1 MTDGTTSKP
10 ARPTGALPEIAA
22 GLKKKRFQLETRLGR
37 SDRSPLA
44 IWFWELDRVLLAL
57 ILTLIAIG
65 LIAVAAASPVSALR
79 HSTGTVSLD
88 PLYYFYRQLGW
99 VVVGIPIML
108 VVSMLPKEQ
117 ARRFAIIAAVVTF
130 ALLFLVPVFG
140 KTVNGAQRWI
150 GYGFATIQPGEF
162 LKPFFAV
169 TLAWL
174 LSLRV
179 KDPSLP
185 VISLSFVL
193 TGVVAI
199 LLMMQPNLGQT
210 IMFCGIWF
218 VLMMISGL
226 SARLIA
232 GMGIAGVGGLTAA
245 YFFYPVAT
253 QRINAWLFGG
263 DEFDQ
268 VMLAHNALTSGGLL
282 GTGPG
287 LGTAKFKV
295 PEAHTDYIF
304 SVIGEEF
311 GLLACV
317 AIALVYLAIIV
328 RVFLRLL
335 DEEDNFI
342 ILAAGGLT
350 ALFGGQA
357 LINMAV
363 NLQLFPS
370 KGMTLPFISYGGSS
384 VLALSLGVGLLL
396 AFTRRNP
403 YLDHSLYVTNGMVT
417 K

>member
-1 MTDGTTSKP
+1 MSAGFTSKS
-10 ARPTGALPEIAA
+10 ARPKGAIPEIAA
-22 GLKKKRFQLETRLGR
+22 GLGKKRFQLETRLGR
-37 SDRSPLA
+37 SDRSPLS

-57 ILTLIAIG
+57 TLTLIAIG
-65 LIAVAAASPVSALR
+65 LIAVAAASPVSALK
-79 HSTGTVSLD
+79 HSTAAVTVD

-99 VVVGIPIML
+99 VIVGVPLML

-117 ARRFAIIAAVVTF
+117 ARRFAIIAAVVSF
-130 ALLFLVPVFG
+130 ALLFLVPIFG
-140 KTVNGAQRWI
+140 KSVNGAQRWI
-150 GYGFATIQPGEF
+150 GFGFASIQPGEF

-169 TLAWL
+169 SLAWL

-179 KDPSLP
+179 KDPTLP
-185 VISLSFVL
+185 VVPLSMAL
-193 TGVVAI
+193 TGVVAV
-199 LLMMQPNLGQT
+199 LLMMQPNLGET
-210 IMFCGIWF
+210 IMFCGVWF
-218 VLMMISGL
+218 VLMVISGL

-232 GMGIAGVGGLTAA
+232 GMGIAGGVGLTAA
-245 YFFYPVAT
+245 YFYYPVAT

-268 VMLAHNALTSGGLL
+268 VMLAHNALTGGGLL

-304 SVIGEEF
+304 SIIGEEF
-311 GLLACV
+311 GLLACA
-317 AIALVYLAIIV
+317 AIALVYFAIIV

-342 ILAAGGLT
+342 ILAVSGLT

-384 VLALSLGVGLLL
+384 ILALSIGVGLLL

-403 YLDHSLYVTNGMVT
+403 YLDNSLYVTNGMVT

>member
-1 MTDGTTSKP
+1 MTENASNS
-10 ARPTGALPEIAA
+10 AMPELAA
-22 GLKKKRFQLETRLGR
+22 GLQKKRFQLESRLGR
-37 SDRSPLA
+37 SDRSPLSV
-44 IWFWELDRVLLAL
+44 WFWELDRVLLAL
-57 ILTLIAIG
+57 IMSLIAIG
-65 LIAVAAASPVSALR
+65 LIAVAAASPVSALK
-79 HSTGTVSLD
+79 HSTAAVTLD

-99 VVVGIPIML
+99 VAVGIPVML

-117 ARRFAIIAAVVTF
+117 ARRFAILAAVGAF
-130 ALLFLVPVFG
+130 GLLFLVPIMG
-140 KTVNGAQRWI
+140 NSVNGAQRWI

-162 LKPFFAV
+162 LKPFYAV
-169 TLAWL
+169 SVGWL

-185 VISLSFVL
+185 VVSLSFVL
-193 TGVVAI
+193 TGVVAL

-210 IMFCGIWF
+210 IIFCGIWF

-226 SARLIA
+226 SARIV
-232 GMGIAGVGGLTAA
+232 GGISILGVGGIVAS
-245 YFFYPVAT
+245 YFLYPVAT
-253 QRINAWLFGG
+253 QRINSWLFGG

-268 VMLAHNALTSGGLL
+268 VMLAHKTLISGGLL

-287 LGTAKFKV
+287 LGTAKFKL

-311 GLLACV
+311 GLLACM
-317 AIALVYLAIIV
+317 AIALVYFAIIV

-342 ILAAGGLT
+342 ILAVAGLT
-350 ALFGGQA
+350 AQFGGQA

-370 KGMTLPFISYGGSS
+370 KGMTLPFVSYGGSS
-384 VLALSLGVGLLL
+384 FIALSFGAGLLL

-403 YLDHSLYVTNGMVT
+403 YLDRSRYGKEWTTTGQM
-417 K
+417 KR

>member
-1 MTDGTTSKP
+1 MTENASNS
-10 ARPTGALPEIAA
+10 AMPELAA
-22 GLKKKRFQLETRLGR
+22 GLQKKRFQLESRLGR
-37 SDRSPLA
+37 SDRSPLSV
-44 IWFWELDRVLLAL
+44 WFWELDRVLLAL
-57 ILTLIAIG
+57 IMSLIAIG
-65 LIAVAAASPVSALR
+65 LIAVAAASPVSALK
-79 HSTGTVSLD
+79 HSTAAVTLD

-99 VVVGIPIML
+99 VAVGIPVML

-117 ARRFAIIAAVVTF
+117 ARRFAILAAVGAF
-130 ALLFLVPVFG
+130 GLLFLVPIMG
-140 KTVNGAQRWI
+140 NSVNGAQRWI

-162 LKPFFAV
+162 LKPFYAV
-169 TLAWL
+169 SVGWL

-185 VISLSFVL
+185 VVSLSFVL
-193 TGVVAI
+193 TGVVAL

-210 IMFCGIWF
+210 IIFCGIWF

-226 SARLIA
+226 SARII
-232 GMGIAGVGGLTAA
+232 GGISILGVGGIVAS
-245 YFFYPVAT
+245 YFLYPVAT
-253 QRINAWLFGG
+253 QRINSWLFGG

-268 VMLAHNALTSGGLL
+268 VMLAHKTLINGGLL

-287 LGTAKFKV
+287 LGTAKFKL

-311 GLLACV
+311 GLLACM
-317 AIALVYLAIIV
+317 AIALVYFAIIV

-342 ILAAGGLT
+342 ILAVAGLT
-350 ALFGGQA
+350 AQFGGQA

-370 KGMTLPFISYGGSS
+370 KGMTLPFVSYGGSS
-384 VLALSLGVGLLL
+384 FIALSFGAGLLL

-403 YLDHSLYVTNGMVT
+403 YLDRSRYGKEWTTTGQM
-417 K
+417 KR

>member
-1 MTDGTTSKP
+1 MSDGSTNP
-10 ARPTGALPEIAA
+10 GAFPELAA
-22 GLKKKRFQLETRLGR
+22 GLKKQRFQLETRLGR

-57 ILTLIAIG
+57 VLTLVAVG
-65 LIAVAAASPVSALR
+65 LIAVAAASPVSALK
-79 HSTGTVSLD
+79 HSTSAVTLD

-99 VVVGIPIML
+99 VIVGVPVML

-117 ARRFAIIAAVVTF
+117 ARRFAILAAVAAFV
-130 ALLFLVPVFG
+130 LLFLVPIFG
-140 KTVNGAQRWI
+140 KTVNGSQRWI

-185 VISLSFVL
+185 VISVSMAL
-193 TGVVAI
+193 TAAVAL
-199 LLMMQPNLGQT
+199 LLMLQPNLGET
-210 IMFCGIWF
+210 IMFCGIWL
-218 VLMMISGL
+218 VLMIIAGL
-226 SARLIA
+226 SARWLA
-232 GMGIAGVGGLTAA
+232 GMGILAVVGLTAA
-245 YFFYPVAT
+245 YFYYPVAT
-253 QRINAWLFGG
+253 QRINSWLFGG
-263 DEFDQ
+263 EEFDQ
-268 VMLAHNALTSGGLL
+268 VMLAHNALTGGGLL

-317 AIALVYLAIIV
+317 AIALLYFAVIV
-328 RVFLRLL
+328 RVFIRLL

-342 ILAAGGLT
+342 ILAVSGLT

-370 KGMTLPFISYGGSS
+370 KGMTLPFVSYGGSS
-384 VLALSLGVGLLL
+384 ILALSIGFGLLL

-403 YLDHSLYVTNGMVT
+403 YLDNSLYVTNGMVT